1 MQQGSGYV
9 VELKERSACA
19 GLVPLR
25 LGSVTVDEVAP
36 ERMTSLSAYGD
47 TAALSAALEQAHGVK
62 LPAAGRSTG
71 KGGLRCLWFGRGE
84 VMLIGAEPD
93 AALAEHAALVDQS
106 DAWAVVSISGAGVE
120 DVLARLVPLDLRAGS
135 FKRGHTAR
143 SQLGHMNASITRT
156 GPDGFQV
163 MVFRSMAGTL
173 LHDLKQAMAAVA
185 SRG

>member
-1 MQQGSGYV
+1 M
-9 VELKERSACA
+9 VELTERSACA
-19 GLVPLR
+19 GLVPLVM
-25 LGSVTVDEVAP
+25 GNVTVEEVAP
-36 ERMTSLSAYGD
+36 ASMTSLSAFGD
-47 TAALSAALEQAHGVK
+47 ASDLSGALEQAHGVK

-71 KGGLRCLWFGRGE
+71 KGGVRCIWFGRGE
-84 VMLIGAEPD
+84 VMLIGAAPD
-93 AALAEHAALVDQS
+93 AALANHAAVVDQS
-106 DAWAVVSISGAGVE
+106 DAWAVVSVSGAGAV
-120 DVLARLVPLDLRAGS
+120 DVLARLVPLDLRAAT

-156 GPDGFQV
+156 GADAFQI